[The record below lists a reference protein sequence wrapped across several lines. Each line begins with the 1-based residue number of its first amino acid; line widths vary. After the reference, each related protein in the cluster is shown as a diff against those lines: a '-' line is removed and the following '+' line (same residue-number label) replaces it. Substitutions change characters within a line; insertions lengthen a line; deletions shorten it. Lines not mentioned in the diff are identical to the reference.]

1 MLREREGGR
10 RRERNLVK
18 SFIND
23 PIQVDHP
30 MSRNGI
36 QILGRIK
43 NSPLN
48 PVTQAGHNA
57 TAYLRLYLSLIT
69 IERAYVRVRVGA
81 V

>member
-43 NSPLN
+43 DSPLN
-48 PVTQAGHNA
+48 PVTQAGHN
-57 TAYLRLYLSLIT
+57 AYLRLYLSLIT

>member
-1 MLREREGGR
+1 MSIGFSVEKQRERER
-10 RRERNLVK
+10 ERERNLVK

-43 NSPLN
+43 DSPLN
-48 PVTQAGHNA
+48 PVYTQAEHNA
-57 TAYLRLYLSLIT
+57 TAYLRL
-69 IERAYVRVRVGA
+69 
-81 V
+81 

>member
-1 MLREREGGR
+1 MSIGFSVERDV
-10 RRERNLVK
+10 ERDLVK
-18 SFIND
+18 SFTND

-43 NSPLN
+43 DSPLN

-57 TAYLRLYLSLIT
+57 TGIIST
-69 IERAYVRVRVGA
+69 II
-81 V
+81 

>member
-1 MLREREGGR
+1 MDALEATDVDWIFGWEMLRKRERER
-10 RRERNLVK
+10 DLVK

-43 NSPLN
+43 DSPLN
-48 PVTQAGHNA
+48 PVTQAG
-57 TAYLRLYLSLIT
+57 L
-69 IERAYVRVRVGA
+69 
-81 V
+81 